1 MEFISLIRMNRY
13 MNDLQPLFKSLLDN
27 MKIIDF
33 LQYNKIDGTKEN

>member
-13 MNDLQPLFKSLLDN
+13 MNDLQPLFKNLLDN

-33 LQYNKIDGTKEN
+33 LQYKK

>member
-27 MKIIDF
+27 MKIIYF

>member
-33 LQYNKIDGTKEN
+33 LQYRK